1 VNVLIF
7 ELFTLWKSVTEERLQ
22 SAARIITLV
31 LIFYLVVSSIGFLL
45 LWLLYLRRLNVRL
58 NQTIQMLNMIPIRM
72 LPKSRRDIRDF
83 FAWIIRQ
90 ANRTNARQ

>member
-1 VNVLIF
+1 MTVR
-7 ELFTLWKSVTEERLQ
+7 RLT
-22 SAARIITLV
+22 SAGNIITLF
-31 LIFYLVVSSIGFLL
+31 LALYLVVSGIGFLL

-90 ANRTNARQ
+90 ANRSNARQ

>member
-1 VNVLIF
+1 
-7 ELFTLWKSVTEERLQ
+7 VTETRLA
-22 SAARIITLV
+22 SAGSIITLLLV
-31 LIFYLVVSSIGFLL
+31 MYLVASAFGFLL

-90 ANRTNARQ
+90 ANRTNAH